1 MRAIIVFLPLSLVL
15 ACSEAAHYQHVQ
27 TLDDDAATGECE
39 DTVVDRRST
48 APDDAYD
55 DGEYCDGDAP
65 VVFCTIVSD
74 CPNYCVSC
82 DDGSSEC
89 SSCE

>member
-1 MRAIIVFLPLSLVL
+1 MRAFTATLLFPSLL
-15 ACSEAAHYQHVQ
+15 ACGQVDQHQQVQ
-27 TLDDDAATGECE
+27 TLDEDAAGSECV
-39 DTVVDRRST
+39 DLCIDRRST
-48 APDDAYD
+48 APDDSYD
-55 DGEYCDGDAP
+55 DGESCDADAP

-82 DDGSSEC
+82 DDGSYEC